1 MSHLLWK
8 ELSWWV
14 ISFYYS
20 NHSSWGYGEAYTIL
34 VEDNVPCLKVSID
47 NLAFRMPEFSGID
60 KIDEW
65 VYVETF
71 ELDQNILK
79 ELEKLANK
87 HKIWEWEGSYSN
99 DKVFDGDSWSFSM
112 RFGNGEQVSAYGYMA
127 SPTGFREGIKDFLF
141 LFEEKSAQ
149 TREKADELLETIG
162 KRQS

>member
-1 MSHLLWK
+1 MEK
-8 ELSWWV
+8 P
-14 ISFYYS
+14 
-20 NHSSWGYGEAYTIL
+20 YTIL
-34 VEDNVPCLKVSID
+34 VEDNVPYLKVSID

-99 DKVFDGDSWSFSM
+99 DKVFDEDRWSFSM

-127 SPTGFREGIKDFLF
+127 SPTGFREGIKDFLS

-149 TREKADELLETIG
+149 TREKSNELLETIER
-162 KRQS
+162 RQS

>member
-1 MSHLLWK
+1 
-8 ELSWWV
+8 
-14 ISFYYS
+14 
-20 NHSSWGYGEAYTIL
+20 
-34 VEDNVPCLKVSID
+34 
-47 NLAFRMPEFSGID
+47 MPEFSGID

-127 SPTGFREGIKDFLF
+127 SPTGFREGIKEFLS

-162 KRQS
+162 RRQS

>member
-1 MSHLLWK
+1 M
-8 ELSWWV
+8 
-14 ISFYYS
+14 
-20 NHSSWGYGEAYTIL
+20 
-34 VEDNVPCLKVSID
+34 
-47 NLAFRMPEFSGID
+47 
-60 KIDEW
+60 
-65 VYVETF
+65 
-71 ELDQNILK
+71 
-79 ELEKLANK
+79 ANK

-149 TREKADELLETIG
+149 TREKSAQTREKSNELLGTIG